1 MIQAKHIIKVLP
13 TELPISVV
21 ELKSFLRLS
30 HSLEDELISSMI
42 EAARSFIESYCNIS
56 LTETVHALWLDS
68 VPKNK
73 VELYR
78 PKVTSIERVF
88 WVDESGLEHDLAASD
103 YSADLKDLIPFLQV
117 ENYTADKE
125 LKKYNSFCIEY
136 KAGGLAEDMD
146 KRLKL
151 ACKILSAHLYENR
164 ELITFANIK
173 EIPFSLQCLLDQIRI
188 PRF

>member
-13 TELPISVV
+13 TELPISVA
-21 ELKSFLRLS
+21 ELKGFLRLS
-30 HSLEDELISSMI
+30 HSLEDEILSSMI
-42 EAARSFIESYCNIS
+42 EVARSYIESYCNVT
-56 LTETVHALWLDS
+56 LTETTHALWLDYIP
-68 VPKNK
+68 VNR

-78 PKVTSIERVF
+78 PRITSIERVF
-88 WVDESGLEHDLAASD
+88 CIDESGIEHDLAVSD
-103 YSADLKDLIPFLQV
+103 YKADLKDLIPFLQV
-117 ENYTADKE
+117 DDFSINET
-125 LKKYNSFCIEY
+125 LQSYNSFCIEY
-136 KAGGLAEDMD
+136 KAGGLAADVD

-173 EIPFSLQCLLDQIRI
+173 KIPFSLQCLLDQIRI